1 MARRHGRGRRG
12 RRFGV
17 LYKLL
22 TLVVVCAAA
31 VLALTLFF
39 KVESVEV
46 TGNSRY
52 SAQEIQDACGVS
64 LGDNLYLLSK
74 PDMVQRLHQQLP
86 YIDEVRITR
95 QLPNTLCVQVTEF
108 STVYAVEQEGTVWLL
123 TSGGKIVETAAERGD
138 TPLIDGCELLAPSLG
153 GDVSFALELQ
163 NRRESLFALLT
174 ALESAELT
182 GDVRA
187 IHLGDPTVL
196 SMDYTER
203 FTVEMPYGADY
214 PRAPPL
220 PDPGHRGAGDQPHR
234 RHRPH
239 PGRRT
244 PLPPELRRIP
254 AKRGASRRKEFSGTG
269 RKSVRN
275 T

>member
-52 SAQEIQDACGVS
+52 SAQEIQDACGVQ

-74 PDMVQRLHQQLP
+74 PDMVQRLHQRLP

-95 QLPNTLCVQVTEF
+95 SLPNTLCVQVTEF
-108 STVYAVEQEGTVWLL
+108 TTVYAVEQEGTVWLL

-138 TPLIDGCELLAPSLG
+138 TPIIDGCELLAPSLG

-163 NRRESLFALLT
+163 NRQESLFALLT

-214 PRAPPL
+214 PRL
-220 PDPGHRGAGDQPHR
+220 LRYLTLVIEELETNLTGVIDLTRDGEPHF
-234 RHRPH
+234 RP
-239 PGRRT
+239 
-244 PLPPELRRIP
+244 
-254 AKRGASRRKEFSGTG
+254 
-269 RKSVRN
+269 N
-275 T
+275 

>member
-1 MARRHGRGRRG
+1 MARRHVRGRRG

-52 SAQEIQDACGVS
+52 SAQEIQDACGVQ

-74 PDMVQRLHQQLP
+74 PDMVQRLHQRLP

-95 QLPNTLCVQVTEF
+95 RLPNTLCVQVTEF

-163 NRRESLFALLT
+163 NRQESLFALLT

-214 PRAPPL
+214 PRL
-220 PDPGHRGAGDQPHR
+220 LRYLTLVIEELETNLTGVIDLTRDGEPHF
-234 RHRPH
+234 RP
-239 PGRRT
+239 
-244 PLPPELRRIP
+244 
-254 AKRGASRRKEFSGTG
+254 
-269 RKSVRN
+269 N
-275 T
+275 

>member
-74 PDMVQRLHQQLP
+74 PDMVQRLHQRLP

-95 QLPNTLCVQVTEF
+95 SLPNTLRVQVTEF
-108 STVYAVEQEGTVWLL
+108 TTVYAVEQEGTVWLL

-138 TPLIDGCELLAPSLG
+138 VPLIDGCELLAPSLS

-163 NRRESLFALLT
+163 NRQESLFALLT

-182 GDVRA
+182 EGVRA

-196 SMDYTER
+196 TMDYTAR
-203 FTVEMPYGADY
+203 FSVEMPYSADY
-214 PRAPPL
+214 PRL
-220 PDPGHRGAGDQPHR
+220 LRYLTLVIEELETNLTGVIDLTRDGEPHF
-234 RHRPH
+234 RP
-239 PGRRT
+239 
-244 PLPPELRRIP
+244 
-254 AKRGASRRKEFSGTG
+254 
-269 RKSVRN
+269 N
-275 T
+275 

>member
-86 YIDEVRITR
+86 YIDEVRVTR
-95 QLPNTLCVQVTEF
+95 RLPNTLCIQVTEF

-163 NRRESLFALLT
+163 NRQESLFALLT

-214 PRAPPL
+214 PRL
-220 PDPGHRGAGDQPHR
+220 LRYLTLVIDKLETNLTGVIDLTRDGEPHF
-234 RHRPH
+234 RP
-239 PGRRT
+239 
-244 PLPPELRRIP
+244 
-254 AKRGASRRKEFSGTG
+254 
-269 RKSVRN
+269 N
-275 T
+275 

>member
-52 SAQEIQDACGVS
+52 SAQEIQDACGVQ

-74 PDMVQRLHQQLP
+74 PDMVQRLHQRLP

-95 QLPNTLCVQVTEF
+95 SLPNTLCVQVTEF

-123 TSGGKIVETAAERGD
+123 TSGGKIVEPAAERGD

-163 NRRESLFALLT
+163 NRQESLFALLT

-196 SMDYTER
+196 SMDYTES

-214 PRAPPL
+214 PRL
-220 PDPGHRGAGDQPHR
+220 LRYLTLVIEELETNLTGVIDLTRDGEPHF
-234 RHRPH
+234 RP
-239 PGRRT
+239 
-244 PLPPELRRIP
+244 
-254 AKRGASRRKEFSGTG
+254 
-269 RKSVRN
+269 N
-275 T
+275 

>member
-64 LGDNLYLLSK
+64 LGDNLYLLRK

-86 YIDEVRITR
+86 YIDEVRVTR
-95 QLPNTLCVQVTEF
+95 RLPNTLCIQVTEF
-108 STVYAVEQEGTVWLL
+108 STVYALEQEGTVWLL

-138 TPLIDGCELLAPSLG
+138 APLIDGCELLAPSLG

-163 NRRESLFALLT
+163 NRQESLFALLQ

-182 GDVRA
+182 EGVRA

-214 PRAPPL
+214 PRL
-220 PDPGHRGAGDQPHR
+220 LRYLTLVIDKLETNLTGVIDLTRDGEPHF
-234 RHRPH
+234 RP
-239 PGRRT
+239 
-244 PLPPELRRIP
+244 
-254 AKRGASRRKEFSGTG
+254 
-269 RKSVRN
+269 N
-275 T
+275 

>member
-52 SAQEIQDACGVS
+52 SAQEIQDACGVQ

-74 PDMVQRLHQQLP
+74 PDMVQRLHQRLP

-95 QLPNTLCVQVTEF
+95 SLPNTLRVQVTEF
-108 STVYAVEQEGTVWLL
+108 TTVYAVEQEGTVWLL

-138 TPLIDGCELLAPSLG
+138 VPLIDGCELLAPSLS

-163 NRRESLFALLT
+163 NRQESLFALLT

-196 SMDYTER
+196 SMDYTES

-214 PRAPPL
+214 PRL
-220 PDPGHRGAGDQPHR
+220 LRYLTLVIEELETNLTGVIDLTRDGEPHF
-234 RHRPH
+234 RP
-239 PGRRT
+239 
-244 PLPPELRRIP
+244 
-254 AKRGASRRKEFSGTG
+254 
-269 RKSVRN
+269 N
-275 T
+275 

>member
-52 SAQEIQDACGVS
+52 SAQEIQDACGVQ

-74 PDMVQRLHQQLP
+74 PDMVQRLHQRLP
-86 YIDEVRITR
+86 YIYEVRITR
-95 QLPNTLCVQVTEF
+95 SLPNTLRVQVTEF
-108 STVYAVEQEGTVWLL
+108 TTVYAMEQEGTVWLL

-138 TPLIDGCELLAPSLG
+138 VPLIDGCELLAPSLG

-163 NRRESLFALLT
+163 NRQESLFALLT
-174 ALESAELT
+174 ALESEELT
-182 GDVRA
+182 EGVRA
-187 IHLGDPTVL
+187 IHLGDPTAL
-196 SMDYTER
+196 TMDYTER
-203 FTVEMPYGADY
+203 FTVEVPYGADY
-214 PRAPPL
+214 PRL
-220 PDPGHRGAGDQPHR
+220 LRYLTLVIDELETNLTVVINLTRDGEPHF
-234 RHRPH
+234 RP
-239 PGRRT
+239 
-244 PLPPELRRIP
+244 
-254 AKRGASRRKEFSGTG
+254 
-269 RKSVRN
+269 N
-275 T
+275 

>member
-52 SAQEIQDACGVS
+52 SAQEIQDACGVQ

-95 QLPNTLCVQVTEF
+95 RLPNTLCVQVTEF

-182 GDVRA
+182 GNVRA

-214 PRAPPL
+214 PRL
-220 PDPGHRGAGDQPHR
+220 LRYLTLVIEELETNLTGVIDLTRDGEPHF
-234 RHRPH
+234 RP
-239 PGRRT
+239 
-244 PLPPELRRIP
+244 
-254 AKRGASRRKEFSGTG
+254 
-269 RKSVRN
+269 N
-275 T
+275 

>member
-95 QLPNTLCVQVTEF
+95 RLPNTLCVQVTEF

-182 GDVRA
+182 GNVRA

-214 PRAPPL
+214 PRL
-220 PDPGHRGAGDQPHR
+220 LRYLTLVIEELETNLTGVIDLTRDGEPHF
-234 RHRPH
+234 RP
-239 PGRRT
+239 
-244 PLPPELRRIP
+244 
-254 AKRGASRRKEFSGTG
+254 
-269 RKSVRN
+269 N
-275 T
+275 

>member
-74 PDMVQRLHQQLP
+74 PDMVQRLHQRLP

-95 QLPNTLCVQVTEF
+95 SLPNTLRVQVTEF
-108 STVYAVEQEGTVWLL
+108 TTVYAMEQEGTVWLL

-138 TPLIDGCELLAPSLG
+138 VPLIDGCELLAPSLG

-163 NRRESLFALLT
+163 NRQESLFALLT

-182 GDVRA
+182 EGVRA

-196 SMDYTER
+196 TMDYTER

-214 PRAPPL
+214 PRL
-220 PDPGHRGAGDQPHR
+220 LRYLTLVIEELETNLTGVIDLTRDGEPHF
-234 RHRPH
+234 RP
-239 PGRRT
+239 
-244 PLPPELRRIP
+244 
-254 AKRGASRRKEFSGTG
+254 
-269 RKSVRN
+269 N
-275 T
+275 

>member
-52 SAQEIQDACGVS
+52 SAQEIQDACGVQ

-138 TPLIDGCELLAPSLG
+138 TPIIDGCELLAPSLG

-163 NRRESLFALLT
+163 NRQESLFALLT

-182 GDVRA
+182 EGVRA

-214 PRAPPL
+214 PRL
-220 PDPGHRGAGDQPHR
+220 LRYLTLVIEELETNLTGVIDLTRDGEPHF
-234 RHRPH
+234 RP
-239 PGRRT
+239 
-244 PLPPELRRIP
+244 
-254 AKRGASRRKEFSGTG
+254 
-269 RKSVRN
+269 N
-275 T
+275 

>member
-86 YIDEVRITR
+86 YIDEVRVTR
-95 QLPNTLCVQVTEF
+95 RLPNTLCIQVTEF

-138 TPLIDGCELLAPSLG
+138 VPLIDGCELLAPSLS

-163 NRRESLFALLT
+163 NRQESLFALLT

-182 GDVRA
+182 EGVRA

-196 SMDYTER
+196 TMDYTER
-203 FTVEMPYGADY
+203 FSVEMPYSADY
-214 PRAPPL
+214 PRL
-220 PDPGHRGAGDQPHR
+220 LRYLTLVIEELETNLTGVIDLTRDGEPHF
-234 RHRPH
+234 RP
-239 PGRRT
+239 
-244 PLPPELRRIP
+244 
-254 AKRGASRRKEFSGTG
+254 
-269 RKSVRN
+269 N
-275 T
+275 

>member
-95 QLPNTLCVQVTEF
+95 RLPNTLCVQVTEF

-138 TPLIDGCELLAPSLG
+138 VPLIDGCELLAPSLG

-163 NRRESLFALLT
+163 NRQESLFALLT

-214 PRAPPL
+214 PRL
-220 PDPGHRGAGDQPHR
+220 LRYLTLVIEELETNLTGVIDLTRDGEPHF
-234 RHRPH
+234 RP
-239 PGRRT
+239 
-244 PLPPELRRIP
+244 
-254 AKRGASRRKEFSGTG
+254 
-269 RKSVRN
+269 N
-275 T
+275 

>member
-74 PDMVQRLHQQLP
+74 PDMVQKLHQQLP

-95 QLPNTLCVQVTEF
+95 RLPNTLCVQVTEF

-138 TPLIDGCELLAPSLG
+138 TPIIDGCELLAPSLG

-214 PRAPPL
+214 PRL
-220 PDPGHRGAGDQPHR
+220 LRYLTLVIEELETNLTGVIDLTRDGEPHF
-234 RHRPH
+234 RP
-239 PGRRT
+239 
-244 PLPPELRRIP
+244 
-254 AKRGASRRKEFSGTG
+254 
-269 RKSVRN
+269 N
-275 T
+275 

>member
-52 SAQEIQDACGVS
+52 SAQEIQDACGVQ

-74 PDMVQRLHQQLP
+74 PDMVQRLHQRLP

-95 QLPNTLCVQVTEF
+95 SLPNTLCVQVTEF
-108 STVYAVEQEGTVWLL
+108 TTVYAVEQEGTVWLL

-182 GDVRA
+182 GAVRA

-214 PRAPPL
+214 PRL
-220 PDPGHRGAGDQPHR
+220 LRYLTLVIEELETNLTGVIDLTRDGEPHF
-234 RHRPH
+234 RP
-239 PGRRT
+239 
-244 PLPPELRRIP
+244 
-254 AKRGASRRKEFSGTG
+254 
-269 RKSVRN
+269 N
-275 T
+275 

>member
-52 SAQEIQDACGVS
+52 SAQEIQDACGVQ

-95 QLPNTLCVQVTEF
+95 RLPNTLCVQVTEF

-163 NRRESLFALLT
+163 NRQESLFALLT

-214 PRAPPL
+214 PRL
-220 PDPGHRGAGDQPHR
+220 LRYLTLVIEELETNLTGVIDLTRDGEPHF
-234 RHRPH
+234 RP
-239 PGRRT
+239 
-244 PLPPELRRIP
+244 
-254 AKRGASRRKEFSGTG
+254 
-269 RKSVRN
+269 N
-275 T
+275 

>member
-95 QLPNTLCVQVTEF
+95 RLPNTLCVQVTEF

-163 NRRESLFALLT
+163 NRQESLFALLT

-214 PRAPPL
+214 PRL
-220 PDPGHRGAGDQPHR
+220 LRYLTLVIEELETNLTGVIDLTRDGEPHV
-234 RHRPH
+234 RP
-239 PGRRT
+239 
-244 PLPPELRRIP
+244 
-254 AKRGASRRKEFSGTG
+254 
-269 RKSVRN
+269 N
-275 T
+275 

>member
-95 QLPNTLCVQVTEF
+95 RLPNTLCVQVTEF

-163 NRRESLFALLT
+163 NRQESLFALLT

-182 GDVRA
+182 GDVRG

-214 PRAPPL
+214 PRL
-220 PDPGHRGAGDQPHR
+220 LRYLTLVIEELETNLTGVIDLTRDGEPHF
-234 RHRPH
+234 RP
-239 PGRRT
+239 
-244 PLPPELRRIP
+244 
-254 AKRGASRRKEFSGTG
+254 
-269 RKSVRN
+269 N
-275 T
+275 

>member
-95 QLPNTLCVQVTEF
+95 RLPNTLCVQVTEF

-138 TPLIDGCELLAPSLG
+138 VPLIDGCELLAPSLS

-163 NRRESLFALLT
+163 NRQESLFALLT

-182 GDVRA
+182 EGVRA

-196 SMDYTER
+196 TMDYTER
-203 FTVEMPYGADY
+203 FSVEMPYSADY
-214 PRAPPL
+214 PRL
-220 PDPGHRGAGDQPHR
+220 LRYLTLVIEELETNLTGVIDLTRDGEPHF
-234 RHRPH
+234 RP
-239 PGRRT
+239 
-244 PLPPELRRIP
+244 
-254 AKRGASRRKEFSGTG
+254 
-269 RKSVRN
+269 N
-275 T
+275 

>member
-187 IHLGDPTVL
+187 IHLGYPTVL

-214 PRAPPL
+214 PRL
-220 PDPGHRGAGDQPHR
+220 LRYLTLVIEELETNLTGVIDLTRDGEPHF
-234 RHRPH
+234 RP
-239 PGRRT
+239 
-244 PLPPELRRIP
+244 
-254 AKRGASRRKEFSGTG
+254 
-269 RKSVRN
+269 N
-275 T
+275 

>member
-86 YIDEVRITR
+86 YIDEVCITR

-163 NRRESLFALLT
+163 NRQESLFALLT

-214 PRAPPL
+214 PRL
-220 PDPGHRGAGDQPHR
+220 LRYLTLVIEELETNLTGVIDLTRDGEPHF
-234 RHRPH
+234 RP
-239 PGRRT
+239 
-244 PLPPELRRIP
+244 
-254 AKRGASRRKEFSGTG
+254 
-269 RKSVRN
+269 N
-275 T
+275 

>member
-52 SAQEIQDACGVS
+52 SAQVIQDACGVQ

-74 PDMVQRLHQQLP
+74 PDMVQRLHQRLP

-138 TPLIDGCELLAPSLG
+138 TPIIDGCELLAPSLG

-163 NRRESLFALLT
+163 NRQESLFALLT

-214 PRAPPL
+214 PRL
-220 PDPGHRGAGDQPHR
+220 LRYLTLVIEELETNLTGVIDLTRDGEPHF
-234 RHRPH
+234 RP
-239 PGRRT
+239 
-244 PLPPELRRIP
+244 
-254 AKRGASRRKEFSGTG
+254 
-269 RKSVRN
+269 N
-275 T
+275 

>member
-95 QLPNTLCVQVTEF
+95 RLPNTLCVQVTEF
-108 STVYAVEQEGTVWLL
+108 TTVYAVEQEGTVWLL

-214 PRAPPL
+214 PRL
-220 PDPGHRGAGDQPHR
+220 LRYLTLVIEELETNLTGVIDLTRDGEPHF
-234 RHRPH
+234 RP
-239 PGRRT
+239 
-244 PLPPELRRIP
+244 
-254 AKRGASRRKEFSGTG
+254 
-269 RKSVRN
+269 N
-275 T
+275 

>member
-31 VLALTLFF
+31 VLALTLIF

-95 QLPNTLCVQVTEF
+95 RLPNTLCVQVTEF
-108 STVYAVEQEGTVWLL
+108 TTVYAVEQEGTVWLL

-138 TPLIDGCELLAPSLG
+138 TPIIDGCELLAPSLG

-163 NRRESLFALLT
+163 NRQESLFALLT

-214 PRAPPL
+214 PRL
-220 PDPGHRGAGDQPHR
+220 LRYLTLVIEELETNLTGVIDLTRDGEPHF
-234 RHRPH
+234 RP
-239 PGRRT
+239 
-244 PLPPELRRIP
+244 
-254 AKRGASRRKEFSGTG
+254 
-269 RKSVRN
+269 N
-275 T
+275 

>member
-86 YIDEVRITR
+86 YIDEVRVTR
-95 QLPNTLCVQVTEF
+95 RLPNTLCIQVTEF

-163 NRRESLFALLT
+163 NRQESLFALLT

-214 PRAPPL
+214 PRL
-220 PDPGHRGAGDQPHR
+220 LRYLTLVIEELETNLTGVIDLTRDGEPHF
-234 RHRPH
+234 RP
-239 PGRRT
+239 
-244 PLPPELRRIP
+244 
-254 AKRGASRRKEFSGTG
+254 
-269 RKSVRN
+269 N
-275 T
+275 

>member
-86 YIDEVRITR
+86 YIDEVRVTR
-95 QLPNTLCVQVTEF
+95 RLPNTLCIQVTEF

-138 TPLIDGCELLAPSLG
+138 VPLIDGCELLAPSLS

-163 NRRESLFALLT
+163 NRQESLFALLT

-182 GDVRA
+182 EGVRA

-196 SMDYTER
+196 TMDYTER

-214 PRAPPL
+214 PRL
-220 PDPGHRGAGDQPHR
+220 LRYLTLVIDKLETNLTGVIDLTRDGEPHF
-234 RHRPH
+234 RP
-239 PGRRT
+239 
-244 PLPPELRRIP
+244 
-254 AKRGASRRKEFSGTG
+254 
-269 RKSVRN
+269 N
-275 T
+275 

>member
-52 SAQEIQDACGVS
+52 SAQEIQDACGVQ

-74 PDMVQRLHQQLP
+74 PDMVQRLHQRLP

-95 QLPNTLCVQVTEF
+95 SLPNTLRVQVTEF

-138 TPLIDGCELLAPSLG
+138 TPLIDGCELLAPSLS

-163 NRRESLFALLT
+163 NRQESLFALLT

-182 GDVRA
+182 EGVRA

-196 SMDYTER
+196 TMDYTER
-203 FTVEMPYGADY
+203 FSVEMPYSADY
-214 PRAPPL
+214 PRL
-220 PDPGHRGAGDQPHR
+220 LRYLTLVIEELETNLTGVIDLTRDGEPHF
-234 RHRPH
+234 RP
-239 PGRRT
+239 
-244 PLPPELRRIP
+244 
-254 AKRGASRRKEFSGTG
+254 
-269 RKSVRN
+269 N
-275 T
+275 

>member
-31 VLALTLFF
+31 VLALTLIF

-95 QLPNTLCVQVTEF
+95 RLPNTLCVQVTEF
-108 STVYAVEQEGTVWLL
+108 TTVYAVEQEGTVWLL

-138 TPLIDGCELLAPSLG
+138 TPIIDGCELLAPSLG

-163 NRRESLFALLT
+163 NRQESLFALLT

-196 SMDYTER
+196 SMDYTES

-214 PRAPPL
+214 PRL
-220 PDPGHRGAGDQPHR
+220 LRYLTLVIEELETTLTGVIDLTRDGEPHF
-234 RHRPH
+234 RP
-239 PGRRT
+239 
-244 PLPPELRRIP
+244 
-254 AKRGASRRKEFSGTG
+254 
-269 RKSVRN
+269 N
-275 T
+275 

>member
-52 SAQEIQDACGVS
+52 SAQEIQDACGVQ

-74 PDMVQRLHQQLP
+74 PDMVQRLHQRLP

-95 QLPNTLCVQVTEF
+95 SLPNTLRVQVTEF
-108 STVYAVEQEGTVWLL
+108 TTVYAVEQEGPVWLL

-138 TPLIDGCELLAPSLG
+138 VPLIDGCELLAPSLS

-163 NRRESLFALLT
+163 NRQESLFALLT

-182 GDVRA
+182 EGVRA

-196 SMDYTER
+196 TMDYTER
-203 FTVEMPYGADY
+203 FSVEMPYSADY
-214 PRAPPL
+214 PRL
-220 PDPGHRGAGDQPHR
+220 LRYLTLVIEELETNLTGVIDLTRDGEPHF
-234 RHRPH
+234 RP
-239 PGRRT
+239 
-244 PLPPELRRIP
+244 
-254 AKRGASRRKEFSGTG
+254 
-269 RKSVRN
+269 N
-275 T
+275 

>member
-52 SAQEIQDACGVS
+52 SAQEIQDACGVQ

-74 PDMVQRLHQQLP
+74 PDMVQRLHQRLP

-95 QLPNTLCVQVTEF
+95 SLPNTLCVQVTEF
-108 STVYAVEQEGTVWLL
+108 TTVYAVEQEGTVWLL

-163 NRRESLFALLT
+163 NRQESLFALLT

-182 GDVRA
+182 GAVRA

-203 FTVEMPYGADY
+203 FTVEMPYSADY
-214 PRAPPL
+214 PRL
-220 PDPGHRGAGDQPHR
+220 LRYLTLVIEELETNLTGVIDLTRDGEPHF
-234 RHRPH
+234 RP
-239 PGRRT
+239 
-244 PLPPELRRIP
+244 
-254 AKRGASRRKEFSGTG
+254 
-269 RKSVRN
+269 N
-275 T
+275 

>member
-52 SAQEIQDACGVS
+52 SAQEIQDACGVQ

-74 PDMVQRLHQQLP
+74 PDMVQRLHQRLP

-95 QLPNTLCVQVTEF
+95 SLPNTLRVQVTEF
-108 STVYAVEQEGTVWLL
+108 TTVYAVEQEGTVWLL

-163 NRRESLFALLT
+163 NRQESLFALLT

-196 SMDYTER
+196 TMDYTER
-203 FTVEMPYGADY
+203 FSVEMPYSADY
-214 PRAPPL
+214 PRL
-220 PDPGHRGAGDQPHR
+220 LRYLTLVIEELETNLTGVIDLTRDGEPHF
-234 RHRPH
+234 RP
-239 PGRRT
+239 
-244 PLPPELRRIP
+244 
-254 AKRGASRRKEFSGTG
+254 
-269 RKSVRN
+269 N
-275 T
+275 

>member
-1 MARRHGRGRRG
+1 MARRRGRGRRG

-22 TLVVVCAAA
+22 SLVAVCAAA

-52 SAQEIQDACGVS
+52 SAQEIQDACGVQ

-95 QLPNTLCVQVTEF
+95 RLPNTLCVQVTEF

-138 TPLIDGCELLAPSLG
+138 VPLIDGCELLAPSLG

-163 NRRESLFALLT
+163 NRQESLFALLT

-182 GDVRA
+182 EGVRA

-196 SMDYTER
+196 TMDYTER

-214 PRAPPL
+214 PRL
-220 PDPGHRGAGDQPHR
+220 LRYLTLVIDELETNLTGVIDLTRDGEPHF
-234 RHRPH
+234 RP
-239 PGRRT
+239 
-244 PLPPELRRIP
+244 
-254 AKRGASRRKEFSGTG
+254 
-269 RKSVRN
+269 N
-275 T
+275 

>member
-95 QLPNTLCVQVTEF
+95 RLPNTLCVQVTEF

-138 TPLIDGCELLAPSLG
+138 TPIIDGCELLAPSLG

-163 NRRESLFALLT
+163 NRQESLFALLT

-182 GDVRA
+182 EGVRA

-196 SMDYTER
+196 TMDYTER

-214 PRAPPL
+214 PRL
-220 PDPGHRGAGDQPHR
+220 LRYLTLVIEELETNLTGVIDLTRDGEPHF
-234 RHRPH
+234 RP
-239 PGRRT
+239 
-244 PLPPELRRIP
+244 
-254 AKRGASRRKEFSGTG
+254 
-269 RKSVRN
+269 N
-275 T
+275 

>member
-52 SAQEIQDACGVS
+52 SAQEIQDACGVQ

-74 PDMVQRLHQQLP
+74 PDMVQRLHQRLP

-95 QLPNTLCVQVTEF
+95 SLPNTLRVQVTEF
-108 STVYAVEQEGTVWLL
+108 TTVYAVEQEGTVWLL

-138 TPLIDGCELLAPSLG
+138 VPLIDGCELLAPSLS

-163 NRRESLFALLT
+163 NRQESLFALLT

-182 GDVRA
+182 EGVRA

-196 SMDYTER
+196 TMDYPER
-203 FTVEMPYGADY
+203 FSVEMPYSADY
-214 PRAPPL
+214 PRL
-220 PDPGHRGAGDQPHR
+220 LRYLTLVIEELETNLTGVIDLTRDGEPHF
-234 RHRPH
+234 RP
-239 PGRRT
+239 
-244 PLPPELRRIP
+244 
-254 AKRGASRRKEFSGTG
+254 
-269 RKSVRN
+269 N
-275 T
+275 

>member
-52 SAQEIQDACGVS
+52 SAQEIQDACGVQ

-108 STVYAVEQEGTVWLL
+108 STVYAVEQEGPVWLL

-138 TPLIDGCELLAPSLG
+138 VPLIDGCELLAPSLS

-163 NRRESLFALLT
+163 NRQESLFALLT

-182 GDVRA
+182 EGVRA

-196 SMDYTER
+196 TMDYTER
-203 FTVEMPYGADY
+203 FSVEMPYSADY
-214 PRAPPL
+214 PRL
-220 PDPGHRGAGDQPHR
+220 LRYLTLVIEELETNLTGVIDLTRDGEPHF
-234 RHRPH
+234 RP
-239 PGRRT
+239 
-244 PLPPELRRIP
+244 
-254 AKRGASRRKEFSGTG
+254 
-269 RKSVRN
+269 N
-275 T
+275 

>member
-108 STVYAVEQEGTVWLL
+108 TTVYAVEQEGTVWLL

-214 PRAPPL
+214 PRL
-220 PDPGHRGAGDQPHR
+220 LRYLTLVIEELETNLTGVIDLTRDGEPHF
-234 RHRPH
+234 RP
-239 PGRRT
+239 
-244 PLPPELRRIP
+244 
-254 AKRGASRRKEFSGTG
+254 
-269 RKSVRN
+269 N
-275 T
+275 

>member
-1 MARRHGRGRRG
+1 MARRRGRGRRG

-22 TLVVVCAAA
+22 SLVAVCTAA

-52 SAQEIQDACGVS
+52 SAQEIQDACGAR

-95 QLPNTLCVQVTEF
+95 RLPDTLCIQVTEF
-108 STVYAVEQEGTVWLL
+108 SKVYAMEQEGTVWLL

-138 TPLIDGCELLAPSLG
+138 VPLVDGCELLAPSLG

-163 NRRESLFALLT
+163 NRQESLFALLS

-182 GDVRA
+182 EGVRA
-187 IHLGDPTVL
+187 IHLEDPTVL
-196 SMDYTER
+196 TMDYTER

-214 PRAPPL
+214 PRL
-220 PDPGHRGAGDQPHR
+220 LRYLTLVIGELETNLTGVIDLTRDGEPHF
-234 RHRPH
+234 RP
-239 PGRRT
+239 
-244 PLPPELRRIP
+244 
-254 AKRGASRRKEFSGTG
+254 
-269 RKSVRN
+269 N
-275 T
+275 

>member
-138 TPLIDGCELLAPSLG
+138 LPLIDGCELLAPSLS

-163 NRRESLFALLT
+163 NRQESLFALLT

-214 PRAPPL
+214 PRL
-220 PDPGHRGAGDQPHR
+220 LRYLTLVIEELETNLTGVIDLTRDGEPHF
-234 RHRPH
+234 RP
-239 PGRRT
+239 
-244 PLPPELRRIP
+244 
-254 AKRGASRRKEFSGTG
+254 
-269 RKSVRN
+269 N
-275 T
+275 